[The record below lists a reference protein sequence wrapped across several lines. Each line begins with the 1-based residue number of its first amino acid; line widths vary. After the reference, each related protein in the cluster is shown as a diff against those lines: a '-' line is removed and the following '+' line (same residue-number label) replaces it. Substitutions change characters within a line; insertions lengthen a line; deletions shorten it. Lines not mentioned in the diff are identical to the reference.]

1 MPLYIDDEQ
10 IESALSTTVAC
21 ALKAIKTDMQHHSVT
36 PSLAL
41 GLIKKH
47 LQPLMPEA
55 DKDILGKLIKVT
67 WEDLHWAYPEIIFR
81 GGQPTGL
88 LADIGVSIDLICT
101 HTTNP
106 PREFLSQETV
116 EVSNFLL
123 LCEHL
128 NINIVKDVRY
138 SNNQKFDVFNA
149 CKYCWRQPVPGR
161 LICSSHTA
169 GDKHTSGELSA
180 KNGLSG
186 NSPSANYKES
196 KRQKPFFDEFIKSIL
211 SREIWEF
218 HESGFSSA
226 TLVPVKNIFQWLKDR
241 RPHIASLIPQQNL
254 PIDDDKIIDTLL
266 LLLHSP
272 EGLTNTQL
280 EPYQKTN
287 HLIKKN
293 PVLIWPM
300 LLRAEAWLHA
310 RKSLRSNWGGKR
322 IQEIN

>member
-1 MPLYIDDEQ
+1 MPLYINDEQ
-10 IESALSTTVAC
+10 IENTLGTTVAF

-41 GLIKKH
+41 GLIKRH

-55 DKDILGKLIKVT
+55 DKDILDKLIQVT
-67 WEDLHWAYPEIIFR
+67 WDDLHWAYPEIIFR

-88 LADIGVSIDLICT
+88 LADIGVSIDLICRY
-101 HTTNP
+101 TTNP
-106 PREFLSQETV
+106 PREFLGQETV
-116 EVSNFLL
+116 EVGNFLL

-128 NINIVKDVRY
+128 NIRISDEVRY
-138 SNNQKFDVFNA
+138 TNNRKFDVFNT

-169 GDKHTSGELSA
+169 GDKHSPVELGAKNELSE
-180 KNGLSG
+180 

-196 KRQKPFFDEFIKSIL
+196 KRQKPFFDEFIKSTL

-218 HESGFSSA
+218 HESGFSSP
-226 TLVPVKNIFQWLKDR
+226 TLIPSQNIFKWLLDR
-241 RPHIASLIPQQNL
+241 RPHVANLLTQQDMA
-254 PIDDDKIIDTLL
+254 IDDDKIVDSLL
-266 LLLHSP
+266 FLLHSP
-272 EGLTNTQL
+272 EGYINTQL

-287 HLIKKN
+287 FLIKTN

-310 RKSLRSNWGGKR
+310 RKTLRSNWGGNR
-322 IQEIN
+322 IQERN